1 MRGFTCAVVGFGIL
15 LAGQSAALASA
26 GCTAFNGSFNGGV
39 VAGNTTGAIFA
50 AGDIITITVT
60 AAGGGDALGL
70 YNDTTHTPILTST
83 NAAGARTYSVPA
95 DTNDSFLVSGTRAN
109 AGSNFTWSCVAGGAT
124 STGSTPSEKLANVQ
138 TTGSTVAATTSAT
151 NIAGSVGG
159 ATSAALGGSSGSV
172 GGASA
177 VTVSAEEFA
186 DEIAANQLHGARPGP
201 GVPVNIIIAYHKF
214 FTQAVSFYI
223 TQVGLG
229 YRAYRTSSG
238 GIEWRK
244 STGQTLQ
251 FASEASSNVSQR
263 ADEAFAALGYAAVN
277 KAPAGRVFAP
287 QWTPWL
293 DVRGTG
299 YEQSDASALKG
310 TQVNATGG
318 LTYKFSPTFVAGVY
332 AGFETFKYDFAALNG
347 SLKGNGG
354 SIGTYAGWQITP
366 TLRWNGMVGW
376 TGVSYDGAAST
387 ASGSFSGS
395 RWIASTGLTGSYRV
409 SSVVVEPSA
418 SIFALT
424 ERQTGYTDTLAVSH
438 ASRTFSN
445 GRVSLGGKVIAAPG
459 LFAGFTP
466 YVGLYGD
473 WGFMSNNSV
482 PVNVSSSGVGSGWSA
497 RTTAGVSVPVFT
509 RSTLALGGEYGGIG
523 ADYKTWTGNAR
534 LNMPF

>member
-1 MRGFTCAVVGFGIL
+1 MLG
-15 LAGQSAALASA
+15 GQSAALASP
-26 GCTAFNGSFNGGV
+26 GCTAFNGSFSGGV
-39 VAGNTTGAIFA
+39 VAGNITGAGFS

-70 YNDTTHTPILTST
+70 YNDTTHTPILAST

-95 DTNDSFLVSGTRAN
+95 DTNDAFLVSGTRAN
-109 AGSNFTWSCVAGGAT
+109 AGSNFTWSCVAGGG
-124 STGSTPSEKLANVQ
+124 STGSTPSEKLASVQ

-159 ATSAALGGSSGSV
+159 ATAAALGGSSGPV
-172 GGASA
+172 GGASG
-177 VTVSAEEFA
+177 VTVSADEFA
-186 DEIAANQLHGARPGP
+186 EETAVKQLHGARPGP
-201 GVPVNIIIAYHKF
+201 GVPVSITTAYYRY
-214 FTQAVSFYI
+214 FTQALSYYA
-223 TQVGLG
+223 TQVARG
-229 YRAYRTSSG
+229 YTAYRTSSG
-238 GIEWRK
+238 GIEWRT

-277 KAPAGRVFAP
+277 KAPAGRVFVP
-287 QWTPWL
+287 LWTPWL

-299 YEQSDASALKG
+299 YEQSDSSALKG

-376 TGVSYDGAAST
+376 TGVSYDGSAGT

-409 SSVVVEPSA
+409 SSVIVEPSA

-424 ERQTGYTDTLAVSH
+424 ERQTGYTDTLAVVH

-445 GRVSLGGKVIAAPG
+445 GRVSLGGKVSAAPG

-473 WGFMSNNSV
+473 WAFMSNNAV
-482 PVNVSSSGVGSGWSA
+482 PVNVSSTGLSAGWSA

-509 RSTLALGGEYGGIG
+509 RSTLALGGELGGLG
-523 ADYKTWTGNAR
+523 ASYKTWTGNAR
-534 LNMPF
+534 LSVPF